1 MDADPSFFQ
10 SRNWRCINPPNGK
23 YSSLIKSVYADS
35 FYVRPVAIW
44 LPDRLI
50 PDFVPTCPH
59 CKSNKHVDLRKARWQ
74 NSPKLLY
81 GVNGYRYLDTKL
93 YPCHLCKRQF
103 TGYNP
108 ESMKHDDHQ
117 YIGFFNFHLSGRFAM
132 DEELFSFICSNY
144 DTPTPK
150 IHRTLQQMAID
161 SYLNDCQLYLH
172 AVRTKKVKKQ
182 RPNVCS
188 HDPRQ
193 RTLHDATVDAPNRSS
208 LHANE
213 RTLQSIRNEMQSV
226 RLKYLQAIGKQNERV
241 CFKTLQR

>member
-23 YSSLIKSVYADS
+23 YSSLIKSMYADS

-108 ESMKHDDHQ
+108 ESMKHDGHQ
-117 YIGFFNFHLSGRFAM
+117 YIGFFNFHLSGRFAV

-172 AVRTKKVKKQ
+172 AVRIKKVKKQ
-182 RPNVCS
+182 RPMSAVMTQDRGHS
-188 HDPRQ
+188 TMQLWMLPTEAAFV
-193 RTLHDATVDAPNRSS
+193 RT
-208 LHANE
+208 NE
-213 RTLQSIRNEMQSV
+213 R
-226 RLKYLQAIGKQNERV
+226 YRV
-241 CFKTLQR
+241 YGMKCSQCD